1 VSALRAPA
9 VLLVLV
15 TMAGGCAPNL
25 TPQQEWVM
33 TNFESCR
40 NETGGWNARLDR
52 VEADGRFYVT
62 VAQTQTDYNRVIE
75 CMRARQEKEA
85 AGGKSTRP

>member
-1 VSALRAPA
+1 MRALAC
-9 VLLVLV
+9 LLVLV
-15 TMAGGCAPNL
+15 TVAGGCAPNL

-52 VEADGRFYVT
+52 VEPDGRFYVT
-62 VAQTQTDYNRVIE
+62 VAQTQTDYNRVVE

>member
-1 VSALRAPA
+1 VRAPA
-9 VLLVLV
+9 CLLVLV
-15 TMAGGCAPNL
+15 TVAAGCAPNL

-52 VEADGRFYVT
+52 VEADGTFYVT
-62 VAQTQTDYNRVIE
+62 VAQTQTDYNRVVE
-75 CMRARQEKEA
+75 CMRARRQKEA
-85 AGGKSTRP
+85 AGGKSTQP